1 MENLTFNE
9 YQLVYNFFSFT
20 FAAMAAGTLF
30 SWLNLGSVSPSYR
43 PAMVVTGLVTFIAAY
58 HYLQIFISFDGAYNA
73 IDGVVSMTGE
83 AFNVTYRSVD
93 WLLTVPLLLI
103 ELILVMKLSGS
114 ETVKRCVVLGSAA
127 ALMIILGYPGEI
139 ATDLGG
145 RFVWGVAAMIPFLFI
160 VFTLFSSLKDSIE
173 AQPKEARDLVSSARW
188 VVVITWSF
196 YPIVYFLPN
205 LGFDSSG
212 VAVEIGYSIAD
223 IAAKVGFGVLI
234 FMIARK
240 KSEAEGYVA
249 K

>member
-58 HYLQIFISFDGAYNA
+58 HYLQIFISFGGAYNVTN
-73 IDGVVSMTGE
+73 DVVSLSGQ
-83 AFNVTYRSVD
+83 AFNVTYRYVD

-114 ETVKRCVVLGSAA
+114 DTVKRCLVLGSAA
-127 ALMIILGYPGEI
+127 ALMIMLGYPGEI
-139 ATDLGG
+139 ATDLSG
-145 RFVWGVAAMIPFLFI
+145 RLLWGAASMIPFLFI
-160 VFTLFSSLKDSIE
+160 VYTLFFGLKDSI
-173 AQPKEARDLVSSARW
+173 ADQPKEARSLVSNARW

-196 YPIVYFLPN
+196 YPVVYFLPN
-205 LGFDSSG
+205 LGIPSAG

-240 KSEAEGYVA
+240 KSDAEGYVA

>member
-83 AFNVTYRSVD
+83 AFNVTYRYVD

-114 ETVKRCVVLGSAA
+114 ETVKR
-127 ALMIILGYPGEI
+127 
-139 ATDLGG
+139 
-145 RFVWGVAAMIPFLFI
+145 WGVAAMIPFLFI

-234 FMIARK
+234 FMIDRK